1 MHMTL
6 ASTICRNNTRLEKNW
21 WVNDGCSRKCD
32 LLEVDHCLLD
42 CTATVTLRNT
52 LELSKYRLLYYVCAL
67 WASCLRTPRHIIRS
81 CNLHELEHGQK
92 DWRGLHS
99 TPFSVLPSFFT
110 PLHSPLLNPPAVWDL
125 CKLPDP
131 VRSRPKYSYDYQ
143 LIAVAVSIC
152 YLLWPPCVAD
162 ADIVFSSCSLF
173 FFLSIFFLSSLKL
186 AARCP
191 VNGCWPSCWYWD
203 EPSDPVYTIQPV
215 VTPVKHPVEQP
226 AASCK

>member
-1 MHMTL
+1 MWFTRSGPLLIRLHRHSDTSEY
-6 ASTICRNNTRLEKNW
+6 AGIKQTQTIILRL
-21 WVNDGCSRKCD
+21 RY
-32 LLEVDHCLLD
+32 
-42 CTATVTLRNT
+42 
-52 LELSKYRLLYYVCAL
+52 LSFLFTNPA
-67 WASCLRTPRHIIRS
+67 PH
-81 CNLHELEHGQK
+81 NLHELEHGQK

-110 PLHSPLLNPPAVWDL
+110 PLHSPLLYPPAVWDL

-162 ADIVFSSCSLF
+162 ADIVFSSCSVF